1 MSDTKLPLRGE
12 TVIFTGSKEPVE
24 AMERVGELGGDAVY
38 LPLIETVVRQSEL
51 PDFGAYDWLI
61 FTSRNSAEAFCLL
74 DVPVRRK
81 IAAVGE
87 KTAEVLKENGY
98 RVDFVPSSYSADR
111 FAEEFPEA
119 ADKGRCLFI
128 KGSLAK
134 NTIASMPMPVD
145 EWVIYETALNIGN
158 ARKLAAMKGAAV
170 LFASPS
176 AVSAY
181 REAGGDWQGI
191 KVAAIGHVTRDAILQ
206 NGGRV
211 DFIPEKYT
219 ILDALNEIVK
229 GSCLNE

>member
-1 MSDTKLPLRGE
+1 MSKESLPLLQE
-12 TVIFTGSKEPVE
+12 TVIFTGSKEPLE
-24 AMERVGELGGDAVY
+24 AMDRVRNLGGTAIY
-38 LPLIETVVRQSEL
+38 LPLIATAIRQSEL
-51 PDFGAYDWLI
+51 PDFTAYEWLI
-61 FTSRNSAEAFCLL
+61 FTSRNSAEAFCML
-74 DVPVRRK
+74 DVPVNSK

-87 KTAEVLKENGY
+87 KTAEVLEQHGC
-98 RVDFVPSSYSADR
+98 RVDFMPSVYSADR
-111 FAEEFPEA
+111 FIEEFPRA
-119 ADKGRCLFI
+119 AGKAPCLFI

-134 NTIASMPMPVD
+134 NTIASMDMPVD
-145 EWVIYETALNIGN
+145 EWVIYETTLNIDN
-158 ARKLAAMKGAAV
+158 AKKLAAIKNAVV

-206 NGGRV
+206 NRGHV

-229 GSCLNE
+229 GSCLDE

>member
-1 MSDTKLPLRGE
+1 MSDQNFPLRGE
-12 TVIFTGSKEPVE
+12 TVVFTGSKKPVE
-24 AMERVGELGGDAVY
+24 AMERVGELGGNAVY
-38 LPLIETVVRQSEL
+38 LPLIKTVVRQSEL
-51 PDFGAYDWLI
+51 PDFDAYDWLI

-74 DVPVRRK
+74 DVPVKRK

-87 KTAEVLKENGY
+87 KTAEVLRENGY
-98 RVDFVPSSYSADR
+98 QVDFMPSVYSADR
-111 FAEEFPEA
+111 FVEEFPEQA
-119 ADKGRCLFI
+119 GQDRCLFI

-134 NTIASMPMPVD
+134 NTIASMPIPVD
-145 EWVIYETALNIGN
+145 EWVIYETTLNIGN
-158 ARKLAAMKGAAV
+158 AKKLAAMKNAAV

-191 KVAAIGHVTRDAILQ
+191 KVAAIGHVTRDAILKT
-206 NGGRV
+206 GGQV

-229 GSCLNE
+229 GSCFNE

>member
-1 MSDTKLPLRGE
+1 MSKKNLPLLE
-12 TVIFTGSKEPVE
+12 KTVVFTGSKEPVE
-24 AMERVGELGGDAVY
+24 AMERVRTLGGNAVY
-38 LPLIETVVRQSEL
+38 LPLIETAVRQSEV
-51 PDFGAYDWLI
+51 PDFDLYDWLI

-74 DVPVRRK
+74 HVPVERK

-87 KTAEVLKENGY
+87 KTAEVLESNGY
-98 RVDFVPSSYSADR
+98 RVDFMPSIYSADC
-111 FAEEFPEA
+111 FVEEFPKVA
-119 ADKGRCLFI
+119 GSARCLFI

-134 NTIASMPMPVD
+134 NTIASMPMAVD
-145 EWVIYETALNIGN
+145 EWVVYETTLNIGN
-158 ARKLAAMKGAAV
+158 AKKLAEMKNATV

-181 REAGGDWQGI
+181 REAGGDWGTI

-206 NGGRV
+206 HEGHV

-229 GSCLNE
+229 GSCLDE